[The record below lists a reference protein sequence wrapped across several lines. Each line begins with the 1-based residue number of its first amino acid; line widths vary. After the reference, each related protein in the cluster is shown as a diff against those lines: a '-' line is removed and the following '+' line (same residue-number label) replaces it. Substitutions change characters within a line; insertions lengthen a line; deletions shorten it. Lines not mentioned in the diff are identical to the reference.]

1 MGSIQ
6 VPVQLVGSSPR
17 LRGTSAWCGCR
28 RVVRGII
35 PALAGNIFY
44 VLFVIGAHWDHPRA
58 CGEHGCHPVFADGRQ
73 GSSPRLRGT
82 YTRPEPRS
90 SSIGIIPALAG
101 NIRSRRVSVTVLRDH
116 PRACGEHPDDCPNS
130 WFALGS
136 SPRLRGT
143 FRFHRLV
150 GEHDGIIPALAGNM
164 YFEEARRINKRDHPR
179 ACGEHCVWLVV
190 CWLGG
195 GIIPALAGNIVWP
208 T

>member
-1 MGSIQ
+1 MT
-6 VPVQLVGSSPR
+6 PVIVALEPGSSPR
-17 LRGTSAWCGCR
+17 LRGTYGKHPSSSAT
-28 RVVRGII
+28 RGII
-35 PALAGNIFY
+35 PALAGNIGL
-44 VLFVIGAHWDHPRA
+44 VWLSSCCSWDHPRA
-58 CGEHGCHPVFADGRQ
+58 CGEHILCVVCYRGSL

-82 YTRPEPRS
+82 WVSPSIRRRPA
-90 SSIGIIPALAG
+90 GIIPALAG